1 MSLLSESVNSFLRQQ
16 SFKLNGATLFE
27 FKVAYFGAYSGS

>member
-16 SFKLNGATLFE
+16 SFELNGAALFK
-27 FKVAYFGAYSGS
+27 FKVAYFGAHSAS